1 MGPRCQVIRM
11 GPGCG
16 RPPKEAQN
24 TAPVQQ
30 IQPARGPRL
39 ESLLE
44 PQWLRMRTMLGL
56 VMLCVMVVMVLA
68 LRYLPSHGCAFPGH
82 RAGAEGPAPRPKAH
96 GLGAR
101 DREMGP
107 GAGA

>member
-1 MGPRCQVIRM
+1 MEPHRGMRYLLPGEGH
-11 GPGCG
+11 GPGRAWAGMPYKAYWRFLCVTG

-44 PQWLRMRTMLGL
+44 PQWLRMWMMLLL
-56 VMLCVMVVMVLA
+56 VMCVMVVMVMSL
-68 LRYLPSHGCAFPGH
+68 
-82 RAGAEGPAPRPKAH
+82 
-96 GLGAR
+96 
-101 DREMGP
+101 
-107 GAGA
+107 

>member
-44 PQWLRMRTMLGL
+44 PQWLRMWTMLLL
-56 VMLCVMVVMVLA
+56 VMLRVMVVMVV
-68 LRYLPSHGCAFPGH
+68 
-82 RAGAEGPAPRPKAH
+82 AGAEGPGPRPKAH

-101 DREMGP
+101 EREMGP